1 MEKKVFGSVVAS
13 QPAFNKFSRRGARR
27 AFTLIELLVVIAII
41 AILAAMLLP
50 ALAKAKEKALR
61 AVCLNNE
68 KQLYIG
74 LHMYTDDNRENLPY
88 LPAGGSWCWDVPSVA
103 TFAMLNSGC
112 IKKTFYC
119 PSTAPRFTDGENFAY
134 ANSLWNYGQGG
145 GFTITGYTFAFSG
158 PGSKL
163 DPVNQNSKMGSEKH
177 VNQNAPGSPSF
188 QDSPASRELIV
199 DVFISTGN
207 TVPASGGDNFT
218 SIGGGFTQNGVQY
231 PHLSAHIKGQIP
243 GGGNYTYK
251 DGHIEWHKFDAT
263 RASATANP
271 TQVRTGQNQPDF
283 WW

>member
-1 MEKKVFGSVVAS
+1 MKTKNANYRTKDQFVTDSKPSAKG
-13 QPAFNKFSRRGARR
+13 G
-27 AFTLIELLVVIAII
+27 FTLIELLVVIAII
-41 AILAAMLLP
+41 AILAAILLP
-50 ALAKAKEKALR
+50 ALAKAKERALR
-61 AVCLNNE
+61 IVCLNNE

-74 LHMYTDDNRENLPY
+74 LRMYTDDNRENLPY

-103 TFAMLNSGC
+103 TFAMLNSGV

-163 DPVNQNSKMGSEKH
+163 AVANQNVKIGSEKH
-177 VNQNAPGSPSF
+177 TDPNAPGNTGTF
-188 QDSPASRELIV
+188 QDNLADRVLFV
-199 DVFISTGN
+199 DVFISVGST
-207 TVPASGGDNFT
+207 TPASGGDNFT

-231 PHLSAHIKGQIP
+231 PHTSAHIKGQIP

-251 DGHIEWHKFDAT
+251 DGHVVWVKFDAT
-263 RASATANP
+263 RPSAGQNP
-271 TQVRTGQNQPDF
+271 TQVRTGQNQPYF